1 MELMGYGV
9 DARLVMDPERATG
22 TCVVMVTHKGDR
34 TMLSDP
40 GANGALLPEDI
51 PQDLFA
57 PGAHLHVSGYSL
69 LNDGSRQAALH
80 AMNLAQSAQMSIT
93 VDGGANSLL
102 KRAGAEPFLDWT
114 QGVRLLIVN
123 AAQAEALTGR
133 DNPEQAA
140 KVLTAWYSQVVV
152 KLGPDGALWY
162 TNGRNEAVRA
172 APEPLED
179 IIDGTGGGDAF
190 AAGFLPAWLDG
201 KPPAE
206 ALAAGCRLATR
217 AIGHLGARPIL

>member
-1 MELMGYGV
+1 
-9 DARLVMDPERATG
+9 MDPERPTG

-40 GANGALLPEDI
+40 GANAALLPEDI

-57 PGAHLHVSGYSL
+57 PGAHLHLSGYSL
-69 LNDGSRQAALH
+69 LNDRSRNAALH
-80 AMNLAQSAQMSIT
+80 AMKLAKNAQMSIT

-114 QGVRLLIVN
+114 QGIRLLIVN
-123 AAQAEALTGR
+123 ASQAEVLTGR

-152 KLGPDGALWY
+152 TMAGDGALWY
-162 TNGRNEAVRA
+162 TNGRAEPVRA
-172 APEPLED
+172 AAEQVKE
-179 IIDGTGGGDAF
+179 IVDGTGGGDAF
-190 AAGFLPAWLDG
+190 TAGFLPAWLDG

-206 ALAAGCRLATR
+206 ALAAGCHLAAR
-217 AIGHLGARPIL
+217 AISHLGARPIL